1 MQVISTEGSIKASVT
16 AELIAAITASAASI
30 ESTLQHFHDEAA
42 TSTSLIGSV
51 RPIQTNHNTIE
62 SAAAAAASQRGSGK
76 INLQSAREQRLQG
89 FDTIV
94 DNSEEQQA
102 VASLTLQAT
111 KGSVRLSTANWM
123 DIIRRRHL
131 GA

>member
-1 MQVISTEGSIKASVT
+1 LQVISTEGSIKASVT

-62 SAAAAAASQRGSGK
+62 SAAAAASQRGSGK

-89 FDTIV
+89 FNTIV